1 MNTDLSHQRL
11 KLSLM
16 GKKSSADGSGA
27 EGTANGDPLGGL
39 QPGDVIPGT
48 VREVETAQVWLIT
61 RAHDF
66 VQTGHMAE
74 TCRQGWSSVCVTVS
88 VSAYVF
94 LACSQMLECCQS

>member
-1 MNTDLSHQRL
+1 MFQSTCTLQVVKCRVLNTDLSHQRL

-27 EGTANGDPLGGL
+27 EGTGSGDPLGGL

-61 RAHDF
+61 HAHDF
-66 VQTGHMAE
+66 VQTGHTPEA
-74 TCRQGWSSVCVTVS
+74 CRRG
-88 VSAYVF
+88 
-94 LACSQMLECCQS
+94 